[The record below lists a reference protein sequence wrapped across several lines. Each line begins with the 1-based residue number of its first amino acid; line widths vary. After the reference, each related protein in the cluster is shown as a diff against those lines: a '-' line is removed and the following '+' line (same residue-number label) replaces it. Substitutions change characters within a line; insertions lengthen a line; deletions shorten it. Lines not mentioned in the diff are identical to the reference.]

1 MGLIPGLVQ
10 WAKDLALCSYE
21 LRCRSQMQLGS
32 DVAVAVGWPAA
43 AALIGPLAWEPHMLQ
58 MQSFKKK
65 KSFSALLPDYCF
77 FIRRTGSGNM
87 NIFLRNPRKF

>member
-1 MGLIPGLVQ
+1 MGLIPGLIQ

-43 AALIGPLAWEPHMLQ
+43 AALIGCVAWEPLH
-58 MQSFKKK
+58 
-65 KSFSALLPDYCF
+65 AADAVV
-77 FIRRTGSGNM
+77 
-87 NIFLRNPRKF
+87 